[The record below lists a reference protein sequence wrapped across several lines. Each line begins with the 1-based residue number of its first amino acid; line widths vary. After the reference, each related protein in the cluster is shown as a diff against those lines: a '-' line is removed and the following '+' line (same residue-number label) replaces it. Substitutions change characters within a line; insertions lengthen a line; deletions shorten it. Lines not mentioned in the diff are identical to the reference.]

1 MMDKIELH
9 EKFRNKALD
18 FLLNQARQKNLPQE
32 LKPLIDIANQ
42 VKNSKGMSIEYPLQ
56 LKTEENINTLIELL
70 GFTIVNQDYFRNTN
84 GKIINRLKMA
94 YLFDIDI
101 DIKDFKIEWI
111 KDDEFIYFKS
121 KITVILI
128 LVVIWFKAS
137 NQFTIGK

>member
-111 KDDEFIYFKS
+111 KDDEFIYVYYEKPIRNIF
-121 KITVILI
+121 
-128 LVVIWFKAS
+128 
-137 NQFTIGK
+137 

>member
-56 LKTEENINTLIELL
+56 LKTEENQYLDRVIGIHYSQSRLL
-70 GFTIVNQDYFRNTN
+70 
-84 GKIINRLKMA
+84 
-94 YLFDIDI
+94 
-101 DIKDFKIEWI
+101 
-111 KDDEFIYFKS
+111 
-121 KITVILI
+121 
-128 LVVIWFKAS
+128 
-137 NQFTIGK
+137 

>member
-1 MMDKIELH
+1 MMDNIELH

-111 KDDEFIYFKS
+111 KDDEFIYVYYEKPIRNIF
-121 KITVILI
+121 
-128 LVVIWFKAS
+128 
-137 NQFTIGK
+137 

>member
-1 MMDKIELH
+1 
-9 EKFRNKALD
+9 
-18 FLLNQARQKNLPQE
+18 
-32 LKPLIDIANQ
+32 
-42 VKNSKGMSIEYPLQ
+42 MSIEYPLQ

-111 KDDEFIYFKS
+111 KDDEFIYVYYEKPIRNIF
-121 KITVILI
+121 
-128 LVVIWFKAS
+128 
-137 NQFTIGK
+137 